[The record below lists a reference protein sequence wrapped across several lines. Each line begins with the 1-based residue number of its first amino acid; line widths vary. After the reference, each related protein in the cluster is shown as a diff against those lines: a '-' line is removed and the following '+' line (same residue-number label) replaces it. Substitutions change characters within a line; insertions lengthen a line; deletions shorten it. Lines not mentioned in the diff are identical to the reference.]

1 MPIRMATKSR
11 AGKWLAR
18 PRGPDVPAP
27 PNPSA
32 TRREWMR
39 NPAALTSVRYRPYSI
54 ITLTDALAAVLG
66 SVGGA
71 TVRASIS
78 A

>member
-1 MPIRMATKSR
+1 MRDTAERCHEPLRVWV
-11 AGKWLAR
+11 AGLL
-18 PRGPDVPAP
+18 
-27 PNPSA
+27 S
-32 TRREWMR
+32 E
-39 NPAALTSVRYRPYSI
+39 ALRPYSI